1 MATPYWEHRAALRQ
15 AAYDR
20 ANNKVVETVSR
31 AYDRTMR
38 QLDKDI
44 DTIMATYTRK
54 TGLSVREAY
63 DFLREGVPQSV
74 MDELRSRAAVISD
87 PRQRKRLEVMLR
99 TDAYRARI
107 SRLDAIKAST
117 RVGLTEAAEV
127 ELGVLEPHLRHTAD
141 LAYSRTM
148 FDIQH
153 ATSIGFQGVGVPR
166 RALDTILKSKWAGT
180 HYSTSVWQNRDAMA
194 GILDRALMEQASMGK
209 LSDMTM
215 QDVRGMVDLNKWRN
229 QVKSKFKTE
238 AQYAKYAANR
248 LIRTE
253 SAYVA
258 NQTTAVA
265 YEECG
270 IERYEYMATLDSR
283 TSHVCFIGTDNV
295 SALSEVEKVFRRPYA
310 GNLVTI
316 TTASKKQIT
325 GTPNHPVLTANGW
338 LSLDE
343 IEPRNQVLYSVP
355 LKRLGIIGSKS
366 IDMPTPIAQLFNS
379 FRQIPGVEVS
389 CGSSSAT
396 ELDCNGNILNDKIDI
411 VNVKGVLRNGIK
423 SVLFKKFKENAFRFT
438 KRGIFLSAF
447 RRFCKAF
454 NGGAVVCVT
463 PEVEIK
469 VLDDRIKPFFAP
481 SKLPHYLRRGI
492 SEIKQL
498 NSPMRVKA
506 GLLISLVALNILHKP
521 IVFEECCNCCGSC
534 SILVGNF
541 AGGYTVPVL
550 EEDILMKGVEDR
562 LCHVYNLQTS
572 NSTYLNDSIIVH
584 NCQNLDGKIFEVSKK
599 EVGVNYPPAHP
610 HCRSSVAPVIDGLVR
625 EGLTRSARDANGKSV
640 YVPRDMKYQEWKA
653 WQDAGAPGDIK
664 AWRNQHK

>member
-1 MATPYWEHRAALRQ
+1 MASLYWEHRAAIRQ

-20 ANNKVVETVSR
+20 ANNKVVEAVSR

-74 MDELRSRAAVISD
+74 MDDLRSRVAAISD

-117 RVGLTEAAEV
+117 RVGLTEAAEA
-127 ELGVLEPHLRHTAD
+127 ELGAITPHLRHTAD

-148 FDIQH
+148 FDIQS
-153 ATSIGFQGVGVPR
+153 ATAGFQMAGVPR
-166 RALDTILKSKWAGT
+166 KALDTILKSRWAGT

-194 GILDRALMEQASMGK
+194 GILDRALMEVSGMGK

-215 QDVRGMVDLNKWRN
+215 QDLRGMVDLNKWRS

-238 AQYAKYAANR
+238 AQYSKYAANR

-258 NQTTAVA
+258 GQTTAVA

-270 IERYEYMATLDSR
+270 IERYEFMATLDSR

-310 GNLVTI
+310 GNLITI

-343 IEPRNQVLYSVP
+343 IEPCKQVLYSVP
-355 LKRLGIIGSKS
+355 LKRLGIIGSKG

-396 ELDCNGNILNDKIDI
+396 EFDCNGNILNDKIDI

-423 SVLFKKFKENAFRFT
+423 SMLFKKFKENAFRFS
-438 KRGIFLSAF
+438 KRGIFLFAF

-469 VLDDRIKPFFAP
+469 VLDDRIKPFFTP
-481 SKLPHYLRRGI
+481 SKLAHYLRRGI

-521 IVFEECCNCCGSC
+521 IVFKECCNCCGSC

-541 AGGYTVPVL
+541 TGGYTVPVL
-550 EEDILMKGVEDR
+550 EEDILVKGVEDR

-572 NSTYLNDSIIVH
+572 NNTYLNDNIIVH
-584 NCQNLDGKIFEVSKK
+584 NCQDLDGKIFSMDEK
-599 EVGVNYPPAHP
+599 ETGVNFPPLHP
-610 HCRSSVAPVIDGLVR
+610 HCRSQTCPTIDGLTR
-625 EGLTRSARDANGKSV
+625 EGLTRAARDANGKSV
-640 YVPRDMKYQEWKA
+640 YVPRSMTYQQWAA
-653 WQDAGAPGDIK
+653 WQKDGAPPNVTEWMK
-664 AWRNQHK
+664 NN

>member
-20 ANNKVVETVSR
+20 ANNKVVESVSR

-54 TGLSVREAY
+54 TGLSTREAY
-63 DFLREGVPQSV
+63 DFLRDGVPQSV
-74 MDELRSRAAVISD
+74 MDDLRSRIAVISD

-117 RVGLTEAAEV
+117 RVGLTEAAEA
-127 ELGVLEPHLRHTAD
+127 ELGALEPHLRHTAD

-238 AQYAKYAANR
+238 AQYQKYAANR

-258 NQTTAVA
+258 GQTTAVA
-265 YEECG
+265 YDECG
-270 IERYEYMATLDSR
+270 IEKYEYIATLDSR
-283 TSHVCFIGTDNV
+283 TS
-295 SALSEVEKVFRRPYA
+295 EK
-310 GNLVTI
+310 
-316 TTASKKQIT
+316 
-325 GTPNHPVLTANGW
+325 
-338 LSLDE
+338 
-343 IEPRNQVLYSVP
+343 
-355 LKRLGIIGSKS
+355 
-366 IDMPTPIAQLFNS
+366 
-379 FRQIPGVEVS
+379 
-389 CGSSSAT
+389 
-396 ELDCNGNILNDKIDI
+396 
-411 VNVKGVLRNGIK
+411 
-423 SVLFKKFKENAFRFT
+423 
-438 KRGIFLSAF
+438 
-447 RRFCKAF
+447 
-454 NGGAVVCVT
+454 
-463 PEVEIK
+463 
-469 VLDDRIKPFFAP
+469 
-481 SKLPHYLRRGI
+481 
-492 SEIKQL
+492 
-498 NSPMRVKA
+498 
-506 GLLISLVALNILHKP
+506 
-521 IVFEECCNCCGSC
+521 C
-534 SILVGNF
+534 SG
-541 AGGYTVPVL
+541 
-550 EEDILMKGVEDR
+550 
-562 LCHVYNLQTS
+562 
-572 NSTYLNDSIIVH
+572 
-584 NCQNLDGKIFEVSKK
+584 LDGKIFEMSEK

-610 HCRSSVAPVIDGLVR
+610 HCRSSVAPVIDGLTR
-625 EGLTRSARDANGKSV
+625 EGLTRAARDANGKTV

-653 WQDAGAPGDIK
+653 WQKDGAPADVK
-664 AWRNQHK
+664 AWRKANAPKVAAKPITNPQIPLALTRKEADDVLGSMGITGMYDYAKVNVDIANAVNSEIAKMQELFGKNNVAVKFVTHKSQASAVSGTYSPTTGTMVLRNAGSKKALSLWAEDAKSEYSYGTWSTSDPLHAIRHELGHALHNGVGFAKSRPVLEPIYESWKAETGLSGQWDVIANRRAGRTDDELFKDMKKAGETLSAYGMTSIEEMVAESVAEYMNGKPRAFAVKVVHALMGW